1 MYFRKVENIFNP
13 SLYRNDF
20 DIINDIEDKVNF
32 KITDKSVLSSNVQD
46 MRNGETIIDK
56 ANNRKVISIDGS
68 LYKEIVDSNNNV
80 ILTKIEG

>member
-56 ANNRKVISIDGS
+56 ANNRKVLSIDGS
-68 LYKEIVDSNNNV
+68 LYTDIVDSNNNV

>member
-1 MYFRKVENIFNP
+1 MYFRKVENIFSP

-56 ANNRKVISIDGS
+56 ANNRKIISVDGS

>member
-1 MYFRKVENIFNP
+1 MYFRKVENIFSP

-56 ANNRKVISIDGS
+56 ANNRKVISVDGS

>member
-1 MYFRKVENIFNP
+1 MYFRKVENIFSP

>member
-56 ANNRKVISIDGS
+56 TNNRKVISIDGS

>member
-56 ANNRKVISIDGS
+56 ANNRKVISVDGS